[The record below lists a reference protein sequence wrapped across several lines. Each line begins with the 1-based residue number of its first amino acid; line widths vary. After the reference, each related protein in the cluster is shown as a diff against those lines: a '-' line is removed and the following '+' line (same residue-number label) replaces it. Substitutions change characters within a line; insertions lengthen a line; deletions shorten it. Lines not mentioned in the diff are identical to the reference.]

1 MMLVSRMLRD
11 VRNGNADGFMQK
23 LEALFAKT
31 SYQIQGDSEKDYARP
46 FADDPRK
53 LFKIGVRFST
63 DSHRI
68 DDWKVVE

>member
-1 MMLVSRMLRD
+1 MY
-11 VRNGNADGFMQK
+11 RNGILSFFVAEHSGDIFTDSC
-23 LEALFAKT
+23 LEFFF
-31 SYQIQGDSEKDYARP
+31 RP